1 VARFFPDAERV
12 TTARQHLS
20 AGHYGDLDRV
30 MGVDELTWPHTD
42 DLPAVLAEFD
52 VLANKLGLSDAD
64 DSFMV
69 LVPVRVNGAVL
80 TTPVMV
86 DLQRQEL
93 SFTSHP
99 AMGAGVIPDHVIAE
113 NTELASAV
121 RERLI
126 GVLATWHN
134 PALGAEAH

>member
-1 VARFFPDAERV
+1 MRVAR
-12 TTARQHLS
+12 ARAQLS

-30 MGVDELTWPHTD
+30 MGVDELAWPHID
-42 DLPAVLAEFD
+42 DLPAVLSEFGRLSD
-52 VLANKLGLSDAD
+52 ELGLSDEDA
-64 DSFMV
+64 SFMV

-80 TTPVMV
+80 TTPVLI
-86 DLQRQEL
+86 DLQRGEL

-99 AMGAGVIPDHVIAE
+99 AMGAGVIPDQVIAE
-113 NTELASAV
+113 NEGLASAI

-134 PALGAEAH
+134 PAIGAQSA